1 MTPSQSKATTA
12 KQRLRLSL
20 DSWHHLRRRL
30 DAENTSV
37 PWRTGL
43 AYWIGGVS
51 HTLLTRIQHAS
62 FAEKIRSAVPA
73 PPLFLLGFWRSG
85 TTFLHE
91 LFCCD
96 PRFGFASTYAC
107 LNTAHFLLTE
117 QWMRQRPIKTA
128 LRPMDS
134 MRYSWASPQ
143 EDEFA
148 LLNLGAPSAYE
159 ALIFPS
165 LMRDPRLLLDLR
177 RRPSPE
183 LTRWEAALR
192 YFIRLLTV
200 QQENAKQAKAIVLK
214 SPTHGFR
221 LPILPSM
228 FPRARYVV
236 IDRNPYE
243 VFASNLKL
251 WLTLLDM
258 YSVQSIS
265 TEEVEGFIL
274 KAYVLH
280 EDAIAEG
287 FRLVDAKRITRVR
300 YEELVADPFREMA
313 RLYGDLEFEDFDAV
327 RPALGSYLT
336 SVAGHT
342 RNRLRITPAQKE
354 RVSSAWGEIIRS
366 KGYIWPDH
374 HLTVAQN
381 P

>member
-1 MTPSQSKATTA
+1 VTPSQSKATTA

-30 DAENTSV
+30 DAENTFV

-177 RRPSPE
+177 RRPSTE

-236 IDRNPYE
+236 IDRNHYE

-258 YSVQSIS
+258 YSVESIS
-265 TEEVEGFIL
+265 PEEVENFIL
-274 KAYVLH
+274 TAYVLH
-280 EDAIAEG
+280 EEAIAEG
-287 FRLVDAKRITRVR
+287 FRLVDSNRIARVR
-300 YEELVADPFREMA
+300 YEELVADPVREMA
-313 RLYGDLEFEDFDAV
+313 RLYGDLELIDFEAV
-327 RPALGSYLT
+327 RSPLERYLA
-336 SVAGHT
+336 SVAGYT
-342 RNRLRITPAQKE
+342 RNRLQLTAAQKE
-354 RVSSAWGEIIRS
+354 HVSSAWGEIIRS
-366 KGYIWPDH
+366 KGYRWPDD
-374 HLTVAQN
+374 HLTVG
-381 P
+381 

>member
-1 MTPSQSKATTA
+1 VIPSQRNTTTTA

-20 DSWHHLRRRL
+20 DSWCHLRRRL
-30 DAENTSV
+30 DADSASV

-51 HTLLTRIQHAS
+51 HSLLTRIQQAS
-62 FAEKIRSAVPA
+62 FAEKIRTAVAA

-107 LNTAHFLLTE
+107 LNPAHFLLTE
-117 QWMRQRPIKTA
+117 QWMRQRPIKTT

-165 LMRDPRLLLDLR
+165 LMRDPRSLLDLR
-177 RRPSPE
+177 HRPPGE
-183 LTRWEAALR
+183 LARWETALR

-200 QQENAKQAKAIVLK
+200 QQENANHAKAMVLK

-228 FPRARYVV
+228 FPLARYVV

-265 TEEVEGFIL
+265 PEEVESFIL

-280 EDAIAEG
+280 EEAIAEG
-287 FRLVDAKRITRVR
+287 FRLIDVKRITRVR
-300 YEELVADPFREMA
+300 YEELVADPVREMA
-313 RLYGDLEFEDFDAV
+313 RLYGDLELEDFDAV
-327 RPALGSYLT
+327 RPALGSYLA

-342 RNRLRITPAQKE
+342 RNRLRITAAQKE
-354 RVSSAWGEIIRS
+354 RVNSAWGEIIRS
-366 KGYIWPDH
+366 KWYSWPDD
-374 HLTVAQN
+374 HLTVE
-381 P
+381 